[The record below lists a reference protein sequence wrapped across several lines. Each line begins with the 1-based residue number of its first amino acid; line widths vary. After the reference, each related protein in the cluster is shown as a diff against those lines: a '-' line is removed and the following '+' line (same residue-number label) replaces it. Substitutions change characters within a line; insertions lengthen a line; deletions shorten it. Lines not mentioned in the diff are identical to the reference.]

1 MLSVRKSED
10 KSVHHSFLFISAF
23 PPPSILHIPSSMAD
37 YFSLSPLL
45 LWSKAVNS
53 GYFIVTVDV
62 LSVVSGFQENRTDE
76 QSTGISTDQIDH

>member
-1 MLSVRKSED
+1 M
-10 KSVHHSFLFISAF
+10 
-23 PPPSILHIPSSMAD
+23 
-37 YFSLSPLL
+37 
-45 LWSKAVNS
+45 NS